1 MPTGKERKNERK
13 EKATTTFAFPRLI
26 LGYTSHADADSETAT
41 DSYVTN
47 TLNDLSLAG
56 LPVLFMSRDFT
67 IDFFQFLVRMECNL
81 H

>member
-1 MPTGKERKNERK
+1 MPTGKERKDERK
-13 EKATTTFAFPRLI
+13 EKATTFAFPRLI

-56 LPVLFMSRDFT
+56 LPVLFMSRDFA
-67 IDFFQFLVRMECNL
+67 IDFLRFLVRMECNL